1 MKSKINNDH
10 AFANHISDEIK
21 IQMVLTSIVAI
32 AALLIYRKTIEKKMK
47 SKKLGNVY

>member
-32 AALLIYRKTIEKKMK
+32 AALLIYQKTIENKIK
-47 SKKLGNVY
+47 SKKSGKGS

>member
-21 IQMVLTSIVAI
+21 IQMVLTSIVSI
-32 AALLIYRKTIEKKMK
+32 AALLIYQKTTEDKMK
-47 SKKLGNVY
+47 IKRTGNVS